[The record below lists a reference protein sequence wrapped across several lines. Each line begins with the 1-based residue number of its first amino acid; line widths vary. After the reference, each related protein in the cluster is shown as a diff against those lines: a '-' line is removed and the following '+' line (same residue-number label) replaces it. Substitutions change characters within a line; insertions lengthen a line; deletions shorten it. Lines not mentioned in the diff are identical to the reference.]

1 MSQVAI
7 AFRHVSKTFARNG
20 AEVQA
25 LKELWVGEKRVARRL
40 PRTVDQGVK
49 ECWMWERRTDDIPDA
64 ALIGTRWA
72 EYRKEKEAVVATKEM
87 GM

>member
-25 LKELWVGEKRVARRL
+25 LKEINLRIN
-40 PRTVDQGVK
+40 QG
-49 ECWMWERRTDDIPDA
+49 DIFGV
-64 ALIGTRWA
+64 IGTSGAGKSTLLRLINHL
-72 EYRKEKEAVVATKEM
+72 ETPTTGSVEVQGEALQGISKSA
-87 GM
+87 